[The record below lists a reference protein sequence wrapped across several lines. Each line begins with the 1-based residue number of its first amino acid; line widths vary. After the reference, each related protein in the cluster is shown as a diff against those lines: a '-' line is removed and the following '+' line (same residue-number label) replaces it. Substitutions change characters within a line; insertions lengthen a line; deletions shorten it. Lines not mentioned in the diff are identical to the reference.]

1 MKRGLLKDNST
12 LFDGA
17 LRIADPLFV
26 VLSGAVAY
34 AIYFGNLDLPERYV
48 TALFGVVLIALGS
61 FAAVGLYRSQRGI
74 SFVDETRTLC
84 LAWLFIAVSSGMFL
98 FLTKTGADFS
108 RAWATIWMVGGLLVH
123 VLLRGLTRMAL
134 RGLRRRGKNLR
145 YVVIVGAGEHGR
157 NVARRIRAAP
167 WSGLNIRAFYDDN
180 PGLEGSEV
188 EGIPVAGPL
197 ARLAGDAV
205 ARPTDQVWIALPLRD
220 EMVIRSVIESL
231 RQTSAIIR
239 FVPDI
244 YGFHMLNHS
253 FAEVAGMPVLNL
265 TDSPHSGLN
274 RTFKAVEDYVLAT
287 LLLLL
292 LSPLLAVVA
301 VGIKLT
307 SPGPVLFHQT
317 RVTWNGRAFEMKK
330 FRTMPVDAEAST
342 GPVWSRRGDSRPT
355 AFGAWLR
362 RYSLDELPQ
371 LFNVLLGEMSL
382 VGPRPERPE
391 FVEQF
396 RREIPGYMQKHLV
409 KAGIT
414 GWAQVNDLRGDTD
427 LHRRIE
433 YDLYYIEHWSLWFD
447 LRILTLTLWHIL
459 NSRNAH

>member
-1 MKRGLLKDNST
+1 MTRGLLKDNST
-12 LFDGA
+12 LFDTG
-17 LRIADPLFV
+17 LRIVDPLFV
-26 VLSGAVAY
+26 AASGAVAY
-34 AIYFGNLDLPERYV
+34 AAYFDSFDLPERYLI
-48 TALFGVVLIALGS
+48 ALFGVALIALSS
-61 FAAVGLYRSQRGI
+61 FSAVGLYRSQRGI
-74 SFVDETRTLC
+74 SFVDEARTLC
-84 LAWLFIAVSSGMFL
+84 LAWLVIAVSSGMFL

-108 RAWATIWMVGGLLVH
+108 RAWALLWMVGGLCAHL
-123 VLLRGLTRMAL
+123 LLRGLTRVVL
-134 RGLRRRGKNLR
+134 RSLRRRGKNLR
-145 YVVIVGAGEHGR
+145 HVVIVGAGEHGR
-157 NVARRIRAAP
+157 NVAARIRAAP
-167 WSGLNIRAFYDDN
+167 WSGLSIRGFYDDD
-180 PGLEGSEV
+180 PRLEGTAV
-188 EGIPVAGPL
+188 DGVPVVGYL
-197 ARLAGDAV
+197 AQLAADAV

-274 RTFKAVEDYVLAT
+274 RTFKAIEDYTLAALLVVVLT
-287 LLLLL
+287 
-292 LSPLLAVVA
+292 PVWIVVA
-301 VGIKLT
+301 VGIKIT

-317 RVTWNGRAFEMKK
+317 RVTWNGRSFAMKK
-330 FRTMPVDAEAST
+330 FRTMPVDAEAQS
-342 GPVWSRRGDSRPT
+342 GPVWSSHGDKRPT

-362 RYSLDELPQ
+362 RYSIDELPQ

-427 LHRRIE
+427 LRRRIE